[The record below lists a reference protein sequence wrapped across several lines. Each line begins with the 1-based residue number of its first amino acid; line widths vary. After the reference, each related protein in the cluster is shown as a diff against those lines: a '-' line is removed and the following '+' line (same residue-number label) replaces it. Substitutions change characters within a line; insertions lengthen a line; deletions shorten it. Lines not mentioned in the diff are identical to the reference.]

1 MPASVWIINLVV
13 LVAVLE
19 ADLGHRKI
27 TLFRL
32 IRPVL
37 LAAAVVAFFYKKLDM
52 TGNALTCELV
62 LIVLGIGLGVAA
74 GSLFRVYRV
83 KGSSWSHAGAA
94 YAALWAVVIAARLL
108 FVYATYH
115 SHAVDNWLRTQ
126 HLTSATVTD
135 ALLGMAVAM
144 VLARTASLRI
154 RAHRLER
161 GASDLEPEPT
171 TPKPAVS
178 VPAATN

>member
-1 MPASVWIINLVV
+1 MSP
-13 LVAVLE
+13 
-19 ADLGHRKI
+19 
-27 TLFRL
+27 
-32 IRPVL
+32 PVL
-37 LAAAVVAFFYKKLDM
+37 CFAF
-52 TGNALTCELV
+52 
-62 LIVLGIGLGVAA
+62 
-74 GSLFRVYRV
+74 YRE
-83 KGSSWSHAGAA
+83 KGSPWSHAGAA

-171 TPKPAVS
+171 TPKPAVP

>member
-37 LAAAVVAFFYKKLDM
+37 LAAGVVAFFYKKLD
-52 TGNALTCELV
+52 TTAHALTCELV

-74 GSLFRVYRV
+74 GSLFRVSTGR
-83 KGSSWSHAGAA
+83 SDPPGATPV
-94 YAALWAVVIAARLL
+94 LP
-108 FVYATYH
+108 TPH
-115 SHAVDNWLRTQ
+115 SGPW
-126 HLTSATVTD
+126 
-135 ALLGMAVAM
+135 
-144 VLARTASLRI
+144 
-154 RAHRLER
+154 
-161 GASDLEPEPT
+161 
-171 TPKPAVS
+171 
-178 VPAATN
+178 